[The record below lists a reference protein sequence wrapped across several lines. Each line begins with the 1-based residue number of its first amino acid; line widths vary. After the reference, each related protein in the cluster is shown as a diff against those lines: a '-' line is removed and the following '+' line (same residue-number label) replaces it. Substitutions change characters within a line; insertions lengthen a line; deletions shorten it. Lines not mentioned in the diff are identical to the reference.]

1 MTLYF
6 RGVTCYTVKKL
17 RDIKQDNK
25 ARLEAIN
32 TRNYRYKL
40 ADNLNFIQ
48 DNDVIFAITKNDKPM
63 AVTLSS
69 ELFMKLLVDRDDK
82 ERLDLLLQLDA
93 LSQGKKQEVPTNYY
107 EKLDKFAKQLKKGAL
122 SQSNTTYSELISLTS
137 LANKLKGNKPDID
150 LETYTSILSLIKRVV
165 VKAMENLDLYKDVS
179 DYVVPNSIVTV
190 EIEGERESFF
200 ITNMFSMAD
209 PLARMISSESPLGHA
224 LIGKAKGDEVHV
236 NAPIGT
242 LVYKIVKII

>member
-1 MTLYF
+1 MSKT
-6 RGVTCYTVKKL
+6 K
-17 RDIKQDNK
+17 DIQQDNK

-40 ADNLNFIQ
+40 SDNLNFIQ

-69 ELFMKLLVDRDDK
+69 QLFMKLLVDRNAND
-82 ERLDLLLQLDA
+82 RIDLLLQLDE
-93 LSQGKKQEVPTNYY
+93 LSKGKKQEDLTNYY

-122 SQSNTTYSELISLTS
+122 SQNNNTYSELISLTS

-150 LETYTSILSLIKRVV
+150 LETYTSILNLIKRVIT
-165 VKAMENLDLYKDVS
+165 KAMENLDFYKSVS
-179 DYVVPNSIVTV
+179 DYVIPNSIVTV
-190 EIEGERESFF
+190 EIDGDKESFF

-209 PLARMISSESPLGHA
+209 PMARMISSESPLGHA

-236 NAPIGT
+236 RAPIGT
-242 LVYKIVKII
+242 LIYKIVKII